1 MHQYGVYFA
10 WAQAVFRRFVKA
22 VKFNWLMTCSQAGKT
37 IFRRK
42 TVPDAQRQ
50 RGQLINQSRQ
60 RHARDNATKISFLKF
75 AAAIAS
81 IFHAASDL
89 SLLPRSP
96 FSQRASAACARSSV
110 ARQAAAVEKGGL
122 QKLFTKD
129 GESLFRSCIDS
140 MRS

>member
-1 MHQYGVYFA
+1 MRRGNEASSSIKAASVMHA
-10 WAQAVFRRFVKA
+10 K
-22 VKFNWLMTCSQAGKT
+22 
-37 IFRRK
+37 
-42 TVPDAQRQ
+42 
-50 RGQLINQSRQ
+50 
-60 RHARDNATKISFLKF
+60 KISFLKF

-89 SLLPRSP
+89 PLLPWPP
-96 FSQRASAACARSSV
+96 FSQRASAACARSNV